1 MGTLILDQTWP
12 VYLVVSVEDYADYE
26 TVSYLGAPIAAT
38 GETIAE
44 LCAELGLPEG
54 ALETTIETFNT
65 SAAQGEDPQCHKHP
79 DWLKPLAAPLVALD
93 CTPGRGAFFPYFT
106 LGGVDTTVAGA
117 VLNEAG
123 GTIPGLYAAGRTACG
138 VPRRG

>member
-1 MGTLILDQTWP
+1 MEST
-12 VYLVVSVEDYADYE
+12 
-26 TVSYLGAPIAAT
+26 IAA
-38 GETIAE
+38 
-44 LCAELGLPEG
+44 
-54 ALETTIETFNT
+54 FNA

-106 LGGVDTTVAGA
+106 LGGVDTTVEGM

-123 GTIPGLYAAGRTACG
+123 EAIPGLYAAGRTACG
-138 VPRRG
+138 VPRRGDGYASGSSVGDATFSGRQAGRAAAQTGGRT